1 MGIKAHFKGDINSVF
16 SRFLEAVEEEII
28 DRLCR
33 VGEQAVTYSRS
44 DHVNN
49 WKDQT
54 GNLRSS
60 IGYVVFK
67 DGEPVRQSEFAQ
79 VAPKVEQ
86 EGVELNGARIG
97 EALAKQIGQQTQGY
111 TLVVVAGMK
120 YAIYVESKG
129 RDVLTTA
136 EKQAEKNI
144 ARELADM
151 VANIGEAIK

>member
-1 MGIKAHFKGDINSVF
+1 MGIKAHFKGDINATF
-16 SRFLEAVEEEII
+16 DAFLTEVERQVIES
-28 DRLCR
+28 LCR
-33 VGEQAVTYSRS
+33 VGEQAVTYSRN

-49 WKDQT
+49 WQDQT
-54 GNLRSS
+54 SNLRSS

-67 DGEPVRQSEFAQ
+67 DGKPVRQSEFAQ
-79 VAPKVEQ
+79 VAPKITR
-86 EGVELNGARIG
+86 EGVELNGAQIG
-97 EALAKQIGQQTQGY
+97 EALAKQVGAQTQGY

-144 ARELADM
+144 ARELADL
-151 VANIGEAIK
+151 VKNIEDAFK